1 MLNNR
6 KLTKELVTQR
16 FYDSFTNI
24 YGILPNPDKVL
35 RKTGKQIA
43 AYRDLKNDPHVWS
56 CIQSRKS
63 GVLSL
68 GYSILPNGSN
78 SAIVNIIK
86 SIFGSLDIH
95 KIIRDILEATLFG
108 FQPLEIIWEV
118 NDNATKYIFPKQII
132 AKPQEWFYFDTQNTL
147 RFRRN
152 GELQGEELPDYKILN
167 VQYEQ
172 TYLNPYGEALL
183 SKCYWPVIFKNGGL
197 KFWVNFS
204 EKYGMPMLMGQYNRG
219 ATSEEIEK
227 LAQELAN
234 MTEDSI
240 IVAPEDI
247 DIKLHEATRSS
258 SVSLYKELIR
268 YCNAE
273 ISKALLSQ
281 TLTTELDMGSYAA
294 SQTHFKVRKE
304 VIQADIRLVER
315 TMNEVI
321 KYIMEL
327 NFNENISPVFK
338 IKQNDSDNLER
349 VERDVKIAQTGQVK
363 FTKKYWMERYGFKED
378 DIENSLPHA
387 N

>member
-1 MLNNR
+1 
-6 KLTKELVTQR
+6 
-16 FYDSFTNI
+16 
-24 YGILPNPDKVL
+24 
-35 RKTGKQIA
+35 
-43 AYRDLKNDPHVWS
+43 
-56 CIQSRKS
+56 
-63 GVLSL
+63 
-68 GYSILPNGSN
+68 
-78 SAIVNIIK
+78 
-86 SIFGSLDIH
+86 
-95 KIIRDILEATLFG
+95 
-108 FQPLEIIWEV
+108 
-118 NDNATKYIFPKQII
+118 
-132 AKPQEWFYFDTQNTL
+132 
-147 RFRRN
+147 
-152 GELQGEELPDYKILN
+152 
-167 VQYEQ
+167 
-172 TYLNPYGEALL
+172 
-183 SKCYWPVIFKNGGL
+183 
-197 KFWVNFS
+197 
-204 EKYGMPMLMGQYNRG
+204 MGQYNRG

-387 N
+387 K

>member
-1 MLNNR
+1 MR
-6 KLTKELVTQR
+6 KSRNLTKEMITQQ

-35 RKTGKQIA
+35 RNTGKRISV
-43 AYRDLKNDPHVWS
+43 YRDLKNDPHVWS

-68 GYSILPNGSN
+68 GYTILSN
-78 SAIVNIIK
+78 NSNPSFV
-86 SIFGSLDIH
+86 
-95 KIIRDILEATLFG
+95 KIIDSVFRKLDVHQITRDILEATLFG
-108 FQPLEIIWEV
+108 FQPLEIIWEI
-118 NDNATKYIFPKQII
+118 DDSPYIKLIPKQIL
-132 AKPQEWFYFDTQNTL
+132 AKPQEWFHFDTNNQL
-147 RFRRN
+147 RFRKN
-152 GELQGEELPDYKILN
+152 GDTKGEELPAYKILN

-172 TYLNPYGEALL
+172 SYLNPYGEALL
-183 SKCYWPVIFKNGGL
+183 SKCYWPVMFKNGGL

-204 EKYGMPMLMGQYNRG
+204 EKYGMPILMGQYNRG

-240 IVAPEDI
+240 IVSPEDI
-247 DIKLHEATRSS
+247 DIKLHEATRST

-294 SQTHFKVRKE
+294 SLTHFRVRKE
-304 VIQADIRLVER
+304 VIQSDIRLVEWA
-315 TMNEVI
+315 MNEVI

-327 NFNENISPVFK
+327 NFNESNYPLFK
-338 IKQNDSDNLER
+338 IKQNDADNLEK

-363 FTKKYWMERYGFKED
+363 FTKKYWMDRYGFREED
-378 DIENSLPHA
+378 LEISNS
-387 N
+387 

>member
-1 MLNNR
+1 MKYGRN
-6 KLTKELVTQR
+6 LTKELITKQ

-35 RKTGKQIA
+35 RNTGKRIS

-68 GYSILPNGSN
+68 GYTILPNN
-78 SAIVNIIK
+78 TNPAIVKIIESVFK
-86 SIFGSLDIH
+86 KLDIH
-95 KIIRDILEATLFG
+95 QIIRDILEATLFG
-108 FQPLEIIWEV
+108 FQPLEIIWEI
-118 NDNATKYIFPKQII
+118 DDGSHFKIFPKQII
-132 AKPQEWFYFDTQNTL
+132 GKPQEWFHFDTKNKL
-147 RFRRN
+147 RFRKNVRS
-152 GELQGEELPDYKILN
+152 QGEELPHYKILN
-167 VQYEQ
+167 VQYEKS
-172 TYLNPYGEALL
+172 YLNPYGEALL

-204 EKYGMPMLMGQYNRG
+204 EKYGMPILMGQYNRG

-240 IVAPEDI
+240 IVSPEDI
-247 DIKLHEATRSS
+247 DIKLHEATRST

-304 VIQADIRLVER
+304 VIQADIRLVELA
-315 TMNEVI
+315 MNELI

-327 NFNENISPVFK
+327 NFNESDYPLFK
-338 IKQNDSDNLER
+338 IKQNDADNLEK
-349 VERDVKIAQTGQVK
+349 VERDIKIAQTGQVK
-363 FTKKYWMERYGFKED
+363 FTKKYWMDRYGFRDE
-378 DIENSLPHA
+378 DIEIVNTR
-387 N
+387 

>member
-1 MLNNR
+1 MLKNKN
-6 KLTKELVTQR
+6 LTKELITQQ
-16 FYDSFTNI
+16 FFDNYANI

-35 RKTGKQIA
+35 RKTGKQISTF
-43 AYRDLKNDPHVWS
+43 RDLKNDPHVWS

-68 GYSILPNGSN
+68 GYSILPNNSN
-78 SAIVNIIK
+78 TAIVSIIET
-86 SIFGSLDIH
+86 IFKRLDIH
-95 KIIRDILEATLFG
+95 HIIRDILEATLFG
-108 FQPLEIIWEV
+108 FQPLEIIWEIDDKS
-118 NDNATKYIFPKQII
+118 NKQLFPKQII
-132 AKPQEWFYFDTQNTL
+132 AKPQEWFYFDTDNKL
-147 RFRRN
+147 RFKKQ
-152 GELQGEELPDYKILN
+152 GEIQREELPNYKILN
-167 VQYEQ
+167 VQYEPS
-172 TYLNPYGEALL
+172 YLNPYGEPLL
-183 SKCYWPVIFKNGGL
+183 SKCYWPVVFKNGGL

-227 LAQELAN
+227 LALELAN

-247 DIKLHEATRSS
+247 DIKLHEATRST
-258 SVSLYKELIR
+258 SVGLYKELIR

-294 SQTHFKVRKE
+294 SQTHFRIRKE

-315 TMNEVI
+315 AMNEII

-327 NFNENISPVFK
+327 NFNEINYPLFK
-338 IKQNDSDNLER
+338 IKQNDADNIEQ
-349 VERDVKIAQTGQVK
+349 VERDVKIAQTGQVR
-363 FTKKYWMERYGFKED
+363 FTKKYWIEKYGFKED
-378 DIENSLPHA
+378 DISSV
-387 N
+387 